1 MEKFKKIGQVLLGV
15 ALLGGAILTQS
26 FTQKAVKTTK
36 FAGEVYVNGSSSGS
50 YQKLASPSDY
60 DPNNCEQTSDQNCA
74 WRRTSTPGT
83 VPDNFDATT
92 ASSLHAAGLIEPMN
106 DDKGIYVE

>member
-1 MEKFKKIGQVLLGV
+1 MVRIKKYGKLLLGV
-15 ALLGGAILTQS
+15 ATIGGAILTQS

-36 FAGEVYVNGSSSGS
+36 FAGEIYVNGSSSGS
-50 YQKLASPSDY
+50 YEKLASPGDY
-60 DPNNCEQTSDQNCA
+60 DPNNCQETSDQNCA

-83 VPDNFDATT
+83 VPDNFDAST

-106 DDKGIYVE
+106 DDKGVYIP

>member
-1 MEKFKKIGQVLLGV
+1 MEKIKKYGKVLLGV
-15 ALLGGAILTQS
+15 ALLGGAALTQS
-26 FTQKAVKTTK
+26 FTEEVNTTK
-36 FAGEVYVNGSSSGS
+36 FAGEIYVNGSSSGD
-50 YQKLASPSDY
+50 YEKLASPSDY
-60 DPNNCEQTSDQNCA
+60 DPNNCEQTSQENCA

-83 VPDNFDATT
+83 VPDSFDSTT